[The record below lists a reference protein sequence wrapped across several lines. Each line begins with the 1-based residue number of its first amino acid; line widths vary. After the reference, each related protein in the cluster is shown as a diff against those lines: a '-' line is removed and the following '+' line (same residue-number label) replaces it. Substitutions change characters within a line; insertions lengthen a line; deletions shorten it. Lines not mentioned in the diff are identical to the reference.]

1 MLTLYTNYPEF
12 SNDIAEVVRLYT
24 DKCDIAFCNEKTRS
38 GDFINAELSQTQGSF
53 IAKVYCSIGG
63 NNADYIYEYRE
74 TWHSELERKRYLKR
88 CVKIATYRALKKIFQ
103 YDMPWGSLTGIRPT
117 RLLREL
123 SERNDDEAAKQL
135 VMNEFDVSREKYELA
150 REINAIQAQIL
161 DKEPQKNID
170 IYVGIPFCVSRCL
183 YCSFASQVRNE
194 RTNVAA
200 YIQALLKDISLGANI
215 VRDSGLNIRNA
226 YMGGGTPTS
235 LTASELDEV
244 LSCICENY
252 DLRDREFTVEA
263 GRPDTIDEAKLSCL
277 KAHGVNRISINPQT
291 MNDATLKLMGRTH
304 TAEDTERIFH
314 LAREVGFDSINMD
327 IICGLPGESVLD
339 VERSLERISKL
350 RPDNLTVHTLALK
363 RSSRLVENLGEYTLS
378 DAETVAQMTELGEKY
393 ARAVKMRPYYMYRQK
408 YMRGSLENIG
418 YALKGKECV
427 YNIDMMEDTTSI
439 MSHGANSMTK
449 RIFDA
454 EVRVMRIPNPKDV
467 ATYINKLETIT
478 KEKRELFTKPG
489 L

>member
-1 MLTLYTNYPEF
+1 MLTLYTNYSEF

-24 DKCDIAFCNEKTRS
+24 DKCDIVFCAEKSLS
-38 GDFINAELSQTQGSF
+38 GDFVVAELSESQCSF
-53 IAKVYCSIGG
+53 SARVCCSING
-63 NNADYIYEYRE
+63 NNADYTYDYCQ
-74 TWHSELERKRYLKR
+74 TWHSGLERKRYLKR
-88 CVKIATYRALKKIFQ
+88 CVKIATYRALRKIFA
-103 YDMPWGSLTGIRPT
+103 YNMPWGSLTGIRPT

-123 SERNDDEAAKQL
+123 TEHNDEKSAERLMIDG
-135 VMNEFDVSREKYELA
+135 FDVSREKYELA
-150 REINAIQAQIL
+150 CEINAIQAQLL

-183 YCSFASQVRNE
+183 YCSFASHVRNE
-194 RTNVAA
+194 NTNVAA
-200 YIQALLKDISLGANI
+200 YIEALLKDISSGARI
-215 VRDSGLNIRNA
+215 VKDSGLYIRNA

-235 LTASELDEV
+235 LTVSELDEV
-244 LSCICENY
+244 LSCLCESY
-252 DLRDREFTVEA
+252 DLTDKEFTVEA
-263 GRPDTIDEAKLSCL
+263 GRPDTIDEGKLSCL

-304 TAEDTERIFH
+304 TAEDTERIFC
-314 LAREVGFDSINMD
+314 LAREIGFESINMD

-363 RSSRLVENLGEYTLS
+363 RSSRLVENLGEYRLS
-378 DAETVAQMTELGEKY
+378 DAETVTEMTELGEKY
-393 ARAVKMRPYYMYRQK
+393 ARAAQMRPYYMYRQK

-454 EVRVMRIPNPKDV
+454 EMRVIRIPNPKDV
-467 ATYINKLETIT
+467 ATYISKLETIT
-478 KEKRELFTKPG
+478 QEKRALFLKNG
-489 L
+489 